1 VSSVEKAVDRVDNP
15 LSPRTLPSHGAILGM
30 FAKQPVAGRVKTRLT
45 PPLHPRQA
53 CTLYRI
59 ALQESVT
66 RFVGGPVPLV
76 VCGAGRRAWF
86 TRAFPALPLYM
97 QGRGDLGARLARC
110 TAALFAGGG
119 PVAVVGSDSPDLPLD
134 LIDAAF
140 AALASAD
147 VAVVACRDGGYA
159 LLALRQ
165 PAPGLFADMPW
176 SSAALLAAT
185 RRRAALLGLR
195 FVTVGEWDDLDDLA
209 ALQRLVQRSP
219 ACKTAQYVRAYLGSL
234 LPSGC
239 G

>member
-1 VSSVEKAVDRVDNP
+1 
-15 LSPRTLPSHGAILGM
+15 M

-66 RFVGGPVPLV
+66 RFVGGPAPLMLCV
-76 VCGAGRRAWF
+76 AGRRAWF
-86 TRAFPALPLYM
+86 TRAFPALPLHM
-97 QGRGDLGARLARC
+97 QGRGDLGARLARG

-119 PVAVVGSDSPDLPLD
+119 PVAVVGSDSPDLPLV

-147 VAVVACRDGGYA
+147 IAVVACRDGGYA

-165 PAPGLFADMPW
+165 PAPELFADMPW

-185 RRRAALLGLR
+185 RRRAAVLGLR

-219 ACKTAQYVRAYLGSL
+219 ACKTAQYVRAHLGSL